1 MKGKF
6 DKEVITQLLNRFM
19 SGETSL
25 DEEKT
30 LADYFRT
37 HEVEAEWLE
46 YKQMFALFDNGQVDV
61 AGSVRTWHPFRWLAA
76 GIAAGIIL
84 LVGLPLLLKDDT
96 AKEKTP
102 VIARQSVSRTSPQPV
117 PQPVAEEKTENAIA
131 EVQLA
136 PQPAGQP
143 ARKRRKAAQGSDDD
157 IQSAPVEEPVPTESE
172 PTIQYQNIQ
181 TVHLSS
187 DVVMRI
193 IEASDMPAAPTV
205 PSVSEI
211 RARGLLLTDNVR
223 QASQTTF
230 KF

>member
-84 LVGLPLLLKDDT
+84 LVGLPLLLNDDT

-117 PQPVAEEKTENAIA
+117 QQPVAEEKTENAMA

-136 PQPAGQP
+136 PQPARQP

-157 IQSAPVEEPVPTESE
+157 IQSAPVEEPVPTETES
-172 PTIQYQNIQ
+172 TIQYQNIQ

-187 DVVMRI
+187 DVVMHI
-193 IEASDMPAAPTV
+193 IEASDMPAAPAV

>member
-6 DKEVITQLLNRFM
+6 DKEVIRQLLSRFM

-117 PQPVAEEKTENAIA
+117 PQPVAEEKTENAMA

-136 PQPAGQP
+136 PQPARQP
-143 ARKRRKAAQGSDDD
+143 ARKHRKAAQGSDDD
-157 IQSAPVEEPVPTESE
+157 IQSAPVEEPMPTETE

-187 DVVMRI
+187 DVVMHI